1 MLGIAY
7 KPNIDDI
14 RESGSIHLMNK
25 LLEEN
30 IAKIEWSDPHINEA
44 LLINEYNC
52 NKKKIDVNSKNLRSF
67 DIVLLM
73 TDHDKLDY
81 NLIYKNSK
89 AIIDCRGRYE
99 VDNKVTSA

>member
-25 LLEEN
+25 LFEEN

-44 LLINEYNC
+44 LLINEYNY
-52 NKKKIDVNSKNLRSF
+52 NKKKIDV
-67 DIVLLM
+67 VL
-73 TDHDKLDY
+73 
-81 NLIYKNSK
+81 
-89 AIIDCRGRYE
+89 
-99 VDNKVTSA
+99 